1 MIHLIFF
8 VFSVYGILFKNSKPL
23 HLGVVLMRRI
33 FTVLLSLSML
43 VLMCACG
50 LSPSS
55 GEDGKTS
62 VVSTD
67 QGYVKAAVISA
78 FGDISDQGYNQTVY
92 EVCRDFCDDNHIDF
106 AFYKSEENSTEAHLS
121 AIAAAVSEGC
131 NLLII
136 PGSSFARAVTEA
148 CELYPDVKF
157 VALDVS
163 AEDLLLTTLG
173 DKYDGNPDSWTVTD
187 FYHWENVTCGDF
199 QEELAG
205 FLAGYAAVKMG
216 FARLGFLG
224 TDSESSRRYGSGF
237 VQGAD
242 LAVGDSG
249 AEVSIQYA
257 LSNDIAGNDDLTAAV
272 SEWYENGTEIV
283 MVSDGSVYTSVAEA
297 ARKHDGNVIGANCDQ
312 ASTIDKKY
320 GNGLTI
326 TSAAKNIAGY
336 LENVLS
342 AVVEGRWEDLAGRT
356 DVMGLV
362 SEKEPARNGVYLPS
376 KTTMWNDSFS
386 EEDYDDLLSA
396 VIDGDF
402 SISFDHSQAEP
413 TANHV
418 SLNVVRLDGNAE
430 E

>member
-1 MIHLIFF
+1 
-8 VFSVYGILFKNSKPL
+8 
-23 HLGVVLMRRI
+23 MRRI

-55 GEDGKTS
+55 GEDGETS

-106 AFYKSEENSTEAHLS
+106 AFYKSEENSTEAHLA

-131 NLLII
+131 NLLVL

-148 CELYPDVKF
+148 SELYPDIKF

-163 AEDLLLTTLG
+163 SEALLSSTLG
-173 DKYDGNPDSWTVTD
+173 DKYDGNPDSWTVKD
-187 FYHWENVTCGDF
+187 YYHWENVTCGDF

-216 FARLGFLG
+216 FSSLGFLG

-257 LSNDIAGNDDLTAAV
+257 LSNDIIGTDDLTATV
-272 SEWYENGTEIV
+272 SAWYENGTEIV

-297 ARKHDGNVIGANCDQ
+297 AKKYDGNVIGANCDQ
-312 ASTIDKKY
+312 ASTIDKKC
-320 GNGLTI
+320 GNGTTI

-342 AVVEGRWEDLAGRT
+342 AVMEGRWEDLAGRT

-362 SEKEPARNGVYLPS
+362 SKNDPAKNGVYLPS
-376 KTTMWNDSFS
+376 KTTMWSESFS
-386 EEDYDDLLSA
+386 EDDYTDLLAA
-396 VIDGDF
+396 VINGDL
-402 SISFDHSQAEP
+402 SVSYDRSQTEP
-413 TANHV
+413 TADHI
-418 SLNVVRLDGNAE
+418 SLNVLQLGDNAE

>member
-1 MIHLIFF
+1 
-8 VFSVYGILFKNSKPL
+8 
-23 HLGVVLMRRI
+23 MRRI
-33 FTVLLSLSML
+33 LTITLSLSML

-50 LSPSS
+50 LSSS
-55 GEDGKTS
+55 GTDGPDS
-62 VVSTD
+62 VVSTE
-67 QGYVKAAVISA
+67 QGYIKAAVISA
-78 FGDISDQGYNQTVY
+78 YGDISDQGYNQTVY
-92 EVCRDFCDDNHIDF
+92 EVCRDFCDNNHIDF
-106 AFYKSEENSTEAHLS
+106 GFYKSEENSTEAHLS
-121 AIAAAVSEGC
+121 AIATAVSEGC
-131 NLLII
+131 NFLVL

-148 CELYPDVKF
+148 SELYPDVKF

-163 AEDLLLTTLG
+163 AEDLLSSALG
-173 DKYDGNPDSWTVTD
+173 DKYDGNPEPWTVTD
-187 FYHWENVTCGDF
+187 YYHWENVICGDF

-216 FARLGFLG
+216 FSGLGFLG
-224 TDSESSRRYGSGF
+224 TDSESSRRFGSGF

-249 AEVSIQYA
+249 ADVSIQYA
-257 LSNDIAGNDDLTAAV
+257 LSHDIIGTDDLTSAV

-297 ARKHDGNVIGANCDQ
+297 AKKHDGNVIGANCDQ

-320 GNGLTI
+320 GNGITI

-342 AVVEGRWEDLAGRT
+342 AVVEGRWEELAGRT

-362 SEKEPARNGVYLPS
+362 SETDPTRNGVYLPS
-376 KTTMWNDSFS
+376 KTTMWNELFS
-386 EEDYDDLLSA
+386 EDDYTDLLAA
-396 VIDGDF
+396 VIGGDF
-402 SISFDHSQAEP
+402 SVSYDRSQSEPAADHVSINVIRMGDHS
-413 TANHV
+413 
-418 SLNVVRLDGNAE
+418 E